1 MNRTTNYLTIL
12 KEHPQTTPLPQT
24 VPFLSLSN
32 FPATFQCVGNFTYE
46 ESEEIPV
53 SSESEDE
60 ICQVETCPVSHQI
73 SIYQNNP
80 AGHIIICDEIR
91 YSGEPFLTFPCDV
104 INCFSA
110 SSFEQMIGA
119 LNRNR
124 NLILY
129 CYQVYGTGSDVIIV
143 KNALPFISQ
152 FESDNVNGY
161 FILLS
166 YLQKIKRIYSEKF
179 VEINLIPA
187 LHYSQKSR

>member
-1 MNRTTNYLTIL
+1 MNCNTNYLTIL

-32 FPATFQCVGNFTYE
+32 FPATFECIGNFTYE
-46 ESEEIPV
+46 EAEEIPV

-60 ICQVETCPVSHQI
+60 SCQMETCPVWHQV
-73 SIYQNNP
+73 SIHQNIP

-91 YSGEPFLTFPCDV
+91 YSGEPFLTFPCDI
-104 INCFSA
+104 INYLPHTA
-110 SSFEQMIGA
+110 FEQMIDA

-143 KNALPFISQ
+143 KNALPFLSQ
-152 FESDNVNGY
+152 FESDSVNGY

-166 YLQKIKRIYSEKF
+166 YFQTMKEIFNKKF
-179 VEINLIPA
+179 VEINYIPP
-187 LHYSQKSR
+187 LH

>member
-1 MNRTTNYLTIL
+1 MNCNTNYLTFL
-12 KEHPQTTPLPQT
+12 KEHPQTTPLPRT

-32 FPATFQCVGNFTYE
+32 FSAAFQCIGNFTYE
-46 ESEEIPV
+46 EAEEILV
-53 SSESEDE
+53 SAGAEDGS
-60 ICQVETCPVSHQI
+60 CQLETCPVSHQI
-73 SIYQNNP
+73 SIYQNTP

-91 YSGEPFLTFPCDV
+91 YSGEPFLAFPCDV

-110 SSFEQMIGA
+110 SSFEQMIDA

-129 CYQVYGTGSDVIIV
+129 CYQVYGTSSDVIVV
-143 KNALPFISQ
+143 KNALPFLSQ

-166 YLQKIKRIYSEKF
+166 YLQKIKGIYSEKF